1 MSSVCSDTEA
11 FQRGYSVTQPAA
23 QVAAYLIR
31 QPGFVREYLTNTLLN
46 RKQIVSFASSVK
58 LWPKTKGKNTIDL
71 LKCHKNAPWLTAKQ
85 KL

>member
-11 FQRGYSVTQPAA
+11 FQRGYTTSSPGGRIPDQA
-23 QVAAYLIR
+23 Q

-58 LWPKTKGKNTIDL
+58 LWPITKGKNT
-71 LKCHKNAPWLTAKQ
+71 LKCQHLCNQ
-85 KL
+85 K